1 MNPAQTESRGSVK
14 LALQH
19 AANLLRTNPVL
30 AEEQAREVLKLLPG
44 SEPGKRILAAALR
57 KQGKAEASLA
67 ELQDLVAHN
76 LGSAGF
82 LSEWGQSLA
91 AAGRNQDALKALQR
105 SVQLDPRQPDAWRT
119 LGDQLALAGQ
129 DEQAQ
134 QAYQRYNGLIVRFP
148 ELAEAAEL
156 MRTGKLGKAEKLVR
170 EFAKGHPD
178 DVNGL
183 RMLADIGMKLSRYD
197 DARILLERCLELA
210 PDFHLARR
218 NLAAVLTRQNRLEEA
233 KAQVDRLLIT
243 EPGNANYQLLKATIL
258 VQRGEHPQALEIY
271 ERLLKS
277 YPNQP
282 RAQMNFGHTLKTVG
296 RLEESIDAYRFCIRL
311 NPAIG
316 EAYWSLANLK
326 TYRFSQEEI
335 ELMRSQ
341 VVEEGGDP
349 DDQAH
354 LAFALGKAY
363 EDQGDFAQSFRFYQR
378 GNDIRKVHHKH
389 NIKINVFNTARQIK
403 TLSAQFFA
411 DRQGWGCPAP
421 DPIFIVGLPRS
432 GSTLLEQILASHSQV
447 EGTAELMDIIQT
459 SRRLGEKSRQNP
471 AGKYPEVLASL
482 SEQQCRELGER
493 YLETTR
499 VQRSDYPFFIDKM
512 PNNFQH
518 VGLIHLILPNAKII
532 DARRHPMACCFS
544 GFKQLFAKGQTYT
557 YDLSGMGQYYRDYV
571 ILMDHWDHVLPG
583 RVLRV
588 QYEDMV
594 EHTEVQIRRLLD
606 YCKLPFEEQCLRFW
620 ETERAVRTPS
630 AEQVRQPIYRG
641 GLEQWRNFEPW
652 LGPLKEALGPVL
664 QRYPIGLGQA

>member
-1 MNPAQTESRGSVK
+1 MNPAESEPRGSVK
-14 LALQH
+14 TALQH
-19 AANLLRTNPVL
+19 AANLLRTSPAL
-30 AEEQAREVLKLLPG
+30 AEEQAREVLKLIPG

-57 KQGKAEASLA
+57 KQGKAEASLLQ
-67 ELQDLVAHN
+67 LQDLVARN
-76 LGSAGF
+76 AGSASF
-82 LSEWGQSLA
+82 LNEWGQSLA
-91 AAGRNQDALKALQR
+91 AAGRNQDAVNALQR
-105 SVQLDPRQPDAWRT
+105 SVELDPRQADAWRV
-119 LGDQLALAGQ
+119 LGDQLMLAGQ
-129 DEQAQ
+129 EERAQ
-134 QAYQRYNGLIVRFP
+134 QAYQRYSGLIVRFP
-148 ELAEAAEL
+148 QLVEAAEL
-156 MRTGKLGKAEKLVR
+156 MRSGKLGKAERLVR
-170 EFAKGHPD
+170 EFAQQHPD

-197 DARILLERCLELA
+197 DARVLLERCLELA
-210 PDFHLARR
+210 PDFHLARH
-218 NLAAVLTRQNRLEEA
+218 NLAVVLTRQNRLDDA
-233 KAQVDRLLIT
+233 KAQVDRLLKT
-243 EPGNANYQLLKATIL
+243 DPGNANYQLLKGTIL
-258 VQRGEHPQALEIY
+258 VQSGDHGPALEIY
-271 ERLLKS
+271 ERVLKV

-296 RLEESIDAYRFCIRL
+296 RVEESVAAYHRCIKM
-311 NPAIG
+311 NPGIG

-326 TYRFSQEEI
+326 TYRFSDEEI
-335 ELMRSQ
+335 QLMLSQ
-341 VVEEGGDP
+341 VVEEGGDA

-363 EDQGDFAQSFRFYQR
+363 EDQGDFEQSFSHYLR
-378 GNDIRKVHHKH
+378 GNEIRKVHHRH
-389 NIKINVFNTARQIK
+389 NIKINVFNTVRQIK
-403 TLSAQFFA
+403 ALTAEFFA
-411 DRQGWGCPAP
+411 ERQGWGCPEP
-421 DPIFIVGLPRS
+421 DPVFVVGLPRS

-459 SRRLGEKSRQNP
+459 SRRLGSRSRDNP
-471 AGKYPEVLASL
+471 ASNYPEVLATL

-499 VQRSDYPFFIDKM
+499 VQRSGYPFFIDKM

-571 ILMDHWDHVLPG
+571 ILMNHWDQVLPG

-594 EHTEVQIRRLLD
+594 EHTDAQIRRLLE

-641 GLEQWRNFEPW
+641 GLDQWRNFEPY

-664 QRYPIGLGQA
+664 QHYPVDHAIA